1 MIESLLLVASIC
13 IDSFVA
19 SMTYGSDRIKIPIS
33 SAFIIGMIS
42 SLILG
47 ISLFLGGFIKDLLPG
62 KFAII
67 LSFLIL
73 MILGIYR
80 FFEGILKGLILKHI
94 ILDKSLTIKLFHLKL
109 VLQVYADETKAD
121 LDCSKIL
128 SIKESIYLAFA
139 LSFDSLA
146 VGFGSSLAMNN
157 YINIVLLS
165 LIVGITSILLGV
177 FIGRKIAEKTNI
189 IPSWLSGVIL
199 MVLASIRL
207 FK

>member
-33 SAFIIGMIS
+33 SAIIISIIS
-42 SLILG
+42 SFILG
-47 ISLFLGGFIKDLLPG
+47 ISLFFGGFIKDFLPNE
-62 KFAII
+62 FAII

-80 FFEGILKGLILKHI
+80 FFEGILKSFILKNI
-94 ILDKSLTIKLFHLKL
+94 DLEKSLTIKLFHLKL

-121 LDCSKIL
+121 FDRSKVL
-128 SIKESIYLAFA
+128 TLKESIYLAFA

-146 VGFGSSLAMNN
+146 VGFGSSLAMSN
-157 YINIVLLS
+157 YCDIILLS
-165 LIVGITSILLGV
+165 LIVGIFSILSGVYLGKKLV
-177 FIGRKIAEKTNI
+177 EKTSCL
-189 IPSWLSGVIL
+189 PSWLSGIIL
-199 MVLASIRL
+199 MILAGTRL